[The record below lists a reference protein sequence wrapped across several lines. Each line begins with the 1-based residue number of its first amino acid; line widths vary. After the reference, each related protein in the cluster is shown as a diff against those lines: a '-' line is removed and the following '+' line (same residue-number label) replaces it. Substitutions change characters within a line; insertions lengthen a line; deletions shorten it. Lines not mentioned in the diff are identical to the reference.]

1 MTCKESGRARSMTLF
16 KHTITDVCSQA
27 FGSPKSC
34 TVCAVYFF
42 TTQVTPSRSE
52 EPRDHS
58 PSFTQRDKR
67 SPCIVGTPLD
77 GQ

>member
-1 MTCKESGRARSMTLF
+1 MTCKEPGRACSVTLF
-16 KHTITDVCSQA
+16 KHTITGVCSNG
-27 FGSPKSC
+27 FGSRKSC
-34 TVCAVYFF
+34 TVCAVYVF
-42 TTQVTPSRSE
+42 TIQVTPSRSE

-77 GQ
+77 G